1 MSETIVIVQQA
12 STDNI
17 SVNISPE
24 TEAIDVIVETIAT
37 PETTIVVSN
46 EQGPQGIPGDTGATG
61 PANTLSIG
69 TVTGGAT
76 AVATITGTAPTQTL
90 NLVLPKGDK
99 GDTGDTGATGATGAA
114 GATGSTGAT
123 GATGATGSAATII
136 VGSTAT
142 GAPGTSAAV
151 TNIGTTSAAV
161 FDFTIPQGLKG
172 DTGATGLTGPQGPI
186 GSTGATGATG
196 AQGAKGDTGDTGA
209 TGSSGVV
216 SVTAPITNSGTS
228 TAANI
233 GIDTANFAL
242 LNAANTFTT
251 SPQEIANTSTSTI
264 QFVLRNNGGQT
275 ADNFQIKTVSNTVN
289 YRIIGGTS
297 GQDGVASIGTATLPT
312 TSQLYVQD
320 NNAARIGLIVR
331 AAASQT
337 ANLQEWQNSAG
348 TALTNIDSSGRI
360 NSTIGLYTSGKVSVG
375 GASWSGGSAMLNVWT
390 TGTSTPGIIIRGVA
404 SQTADLTQWQ
414 DTSGNE
420 LASVDNAGTM
430 RSLIFAGLAS
440 GLTLMRTNYD
450 TSGIGFTTGG
460 AGQKGIVIRGV
471 ASQTANLQEWQN
483 DTGAV
488 LSRVDANGFFSIG
501 SGTTPGG
508 QLGIT
513 TTSATAR
520 GMVIRGFASQTA
532 NLQEWQDSAGTVIT
546 SISSSGSIVS
556 NTNARITGNIGA
568 VGGSGSQLIFSAGA
582 VPATFQSAGT
592 TIASLAVRA
601 RTEQTADLQQWQSQP
616 GTNLS
621 GINAAGQIYAGTTA
635 SINGTTTTAI
645 TSAAFTSATVAVFTY
660 GGTSLVQVGQRVTVA
675 SVSGGT
681 YNGTWTVTAVT
692 STTFTV
698 LGSGFTNVA
707 GTGGTFTL
715 SAVGSFVAGTA
726 AITPI
731 AVRAAASQT
740 ADLQQWQNSSGTVLT
755 KIHSS
760 GDLTL
765 SVGRIMVVQ
774 DLGAQATIWSGSVSR
789 TALFVGGS
797 TTAPTEVIRQAT
809 SQTANLTEWQNSA
822 GTVLARVDAGGSLRV
837 PIILSPLGG
846 RATLNFDYDNSGIG
860 IATNGA
866 VNKGLVIRA
875 TASQTANLQEWQ
887 NSAGTVAASMDA
899 SGKLIVPT
907 LRGPAGSVITL
918 GVDGSPYSLSISATQ
933 FDSYGPVPW
942 RPYNTSM
949 VGFIVKGVASQT
961 ADLTQWQNSAGTVLA
976 KVDSGGGLTAG
987 NTSLTSTS
995 SSTVGLTITAAS
1007 GQTSTNIF
1015 EVQRAGGGD
1024 ASFSVSHNYIDLNRN
1039 TTAAASMT
1047 VYGANAGAIPL
1058 YVKGR
1063 ASQTANLTEWQN
1075 SSGSVLTSVGAD
1087 GRLYVNNT
1095 INVAFVQN
1103 AAANGPYFSFSSS
1116 NITANALSSTNIP
1129 LIVKGAASQTANLQ
1143 EWQDTT
1149 GNVAYVSATGS
1160 LRVTSFGSVS
1170 AGNAT
1175 ITPAGDTGSLLILTN
1190 TAANKGLV
1198 VRGASSQTANLQE
1211 WQNSSGTKLA
1221 AVTKDAWLEL
1231 GSSTAPAANSGV
1243 GGYLYVEAGALKF
1256 RGSSGTVTTIANA

>member
-404 SQTADLTQWQ
+404 SQTA
-414 DTSGNE
+414 N
-420 LASVDNAGTM
+420 
-430 RSLIFAGLAS
+430 
-440 GLTLMRTNYD
+440 
-450 TSGIGFTTGG
+450 
-460 AGQKGIVIRGV
+460 
-471 ASQTANLQEWQN
+471 
-483 DTGAV
+483 
-488 LSRVDANGFFSIG
+488 
-501 SGTTPGG
+501 
-508 QLGIT
+508 
-513 TTSATAR
+513 
-520 GMVIRGFASQTA
+520 
-532 NLQEWQDSAGTVIT
+532 
-546 SISSSGSIVS
+546 
-556 NTNARITGNIGA
+556 
-568 VGGSGSQLIFSAGA
+568 
-582 VPATFQSAGT
+582 
-592 TIASLAVRA
+592 
-601 RTEQTADLQQWQSQP
+601 
-616 GTNLS
+616 
-621 GINAAGQIYAGTTA
+621 
-635 SINGTTTTAI
+635 
-645 TSAAFTSATVAVFTY
+645 
-660 GGTSLVQVGQRVTVA
+660 
-675 SVSGGT
+675 
-681 YNGTWTVTAVT
+681 
-692 STTFTV
+692 
-698 LGSGFTNVA
+698 
-707 GTGGTFTL
+707 
-715 SAVGSFVAGTA
+715 
-726 AITPI
+726 
-731 AVRAAASQT
+731 
-740 ADLQQWQNSSGTVLT
+740 LQQWQNSSGTVLSAIDNAGNFT
-755 KIHSS
+755 K
-760 GDLTL
+760 GDGDQL
-765 SVGRIMVVQ
+765 
-774 DLGAQATIWSGSVSR
+774 
-789 TALFVGGS
+789 
-797 TTAPTEVIRQAT
+797 
-809 SQTANLTEWQNSA
+809 
-822 GTVLARVDAGGSLRV
+822 VLAGQ
-837 PIILSPLGG
+837 I
-846 RATLNFDYDNSGIG
+846 
-860 IATNGA
+860 
-866 VNKGLVIRA
+866 
-875 TASQTANLQEWQ
+875 
-887 NSAGTVAASMDA
+887 
-899 SGKLIVPT
+899 
-907 LRGPAGSVITL
+907 
-918 GVDGSPYSLSISATQ
+918 
-933 FDSYGPVPW
+933 YG
-942 RPYNTSM
+942 
-949 VGFIVKGVASQT
+949 
-961 ADLTQWQNSAGTVLA
+961 
-976 KVDSGGGLTAG
+976 
-987 NTSLTSTS
+987 
-995 SSTVGLTITAAS
+995 
-1007 GQTSTNIF
+1007 
-1015 EVQRAGGGD
+1015 
-1024 ASFSVSHNYIDLNRN
+1024 
-1039 TTAAASMT
+1039 
-1047 VYGANAGAIPL
+1047 
-1058 YVKGR
+1058 
-1063 ASQTANLTEWQN
+1063 
-1075 SSGSVLTSVGAD
+1075 
-1087 GRLYVNNT
+1087 
-1095 INVAFVQN
+1095 
-1103 AAANGPYFSFSSS
+1103 
-1116 NITANALSSTNIP
+1116 
-1129 LIVKGAASQTANLQ
+1129 
-1143 EWQDTT
+1143 
-1149 GNVAYVSATGS
+1149 
-1160 LRVTSFGSVS
+1160 
-1170 AGNAT
+1170 
-1175 ITPAGDTGSLLILTN
+1175 
-1190 TAANKGLV
+1190 
-1198 VRGASSQTANLQE
+1198 
-1211 WQNSSGTKLA
+1211 
-1221 AVTKDAWLEL
+1221 
-1231 GSSTAPAANSGV
+1231 
-1243 GGYLYVEAGALKF
+1243 
-1256 RGSSGTVTTIANA
+1256 